1 MPKNLM
7 ATKPAISAE
16 FLIFTNNSFSVRFS
30 RSSTFFGVESTHM
43 TSYLSAKTH
52 LSMEKGKITCEANKK
67 QEKILGVEISPWR
80 TPIFTLK
87 IKTC

>member
-1 MPKNLM
+1 M

-16 FLIFTNNSFSVRFS
+16 FLIFTNHSFSVRFS

-43 TSYLSAKTH
+43 TSYLSTKTH
-52 LSMEKGKITCEANKK
+52 SSIEKGKIIREDKKK
-67 QEKILGVEISPWR
+67 QEKRLGVKISPWR